1 MILLNIVFGYG
12 QVQLEPVCADSIEAY
27 GVKGSPESV
36 FIWDIKGG
44 EIISED
50 PSNDTVIIRWGNK
63 TGNDTIV
70 VTELTVGGC
79 SNMTYA
85 TIIVRAPI
93 VDLGYDLPEICQGD
107 SLILNVGNQFQ
118 QPYEILWNNGS
129 NTQEYV
135 AKSTEEIWVKVIDGF
150 GCARYDT
157 VHLSV
162 NHLPIVNLGKDT
174 ILCDV
179 ENPMT
184 IYYSQIM
191 EDPGE
196 FSQAFWKLGNFES
209 NDNFII
215 IHPSQAAVDTLIAT
229 ITNVKGCMN
238 SDTIKIMPC
247 DLPILF
253 RDMPNSITPDGNGI
267 NDVWNIPYMNIFPRA
282 ILEIFDRWGRLVYR
296 TENVYEEPWDGK
308 SKGRVL
314 PMDSYYYV
322 LKLNYNNAQPIV
334 GTVNLIK

>member
-12 QVQLEPVCADSIEAY
+12 QVQLEPVCTQDTATY
-27 GVKGSPESV
+27 GVKGSPGSV
-36 FIWDIKGG
+36 FVWEVDGG
-44 EIISED
+44 KIISED
-50 PSNDTVIIRWGNK
+50 PLNDTVIIVWGYS
-63 TGNDTIV
+63 TGTRTIR
-70 VTELTVGGC
+70 VTESTVTGC
-79 SNMTYA
+79 SDITEA
-85 TIIVRAPI
+85 ELVVRAPD
-93 VDLGYDLPEICQGD
+93 VNLGYDLPEICQRD

-135 AKSTEEIWVKVIDGF
+135 AKSTEEIWVRVIDGF

-162 NHLPIVNLGKDT
+162 NHLPVVNLGKDT

-191 EDPGE
+191 ENPGE

-209 NDNFII
+209 NDNYII
-215 IHPSQAAVDTLIAT
+215 IHPPEATIDTLIAT
-229 ITNVKGCMN
+229 ITNVKGCVN
-238 SDTIKIMPC
+238 SDTMKIMSC
-247 DLPILF
+247 NIPILF
-253 RDMPNSITPDGNGI
+253 GNMPNSITPDGNGI
-267 NDVWNIPYMNIFPRA
+267 NDVWNIPYINIFPRA

-322 LKLNYNNAQPIV
+322 LKLNYNNVQPIV